1 MTIVI
6 AHRGASARE
15 PENSIAAFELAV
27 RLGADA
33 IELDVRR
40 TADGHAVIHHDPT
53 VGIDGVQQPI
63 CELLRADLPEWMIDL
78 DTALDACT
86 GANVNIEIKN
96 WVEDPDHDPTCALT
110 DEVCRI
116 LARRSEPAGRWFVSS
131 FDLAT
136 IDRMRVLRPD
146 IATAYL
152 TAGDPDR
159 DLDAVISSGHRLWHP
174 WYGAITAEHIRRA
187 HLTGIAVNV
196 WTCDDPAA
204 IDRLLAAGI
213 DGICT
218 NVPDVALARR
228 RAIRPV

>member
-6 AHRGASARE
+6 AHRGASARA
-15 PENSIAAFELAV
+15 PENSVAAFELAV
-27 RLGADA
+27 GLGADA

-40 TADGHAVIHHDPT
+40 TANGHAVIHHDPT
-53 VGIDGVQQPI
+53 FTIDGGPRVI
-63 CELLRADLPEWMIDL
+63 VETARADLPESIIDL
-78 DTALDACT
+78 DTALDACA

-96 WVEDPDHDPTCALT
+96 WVGDPDHDPTCALADT
-110 DEVCRI
+110 VCAH
-116 LARRSEPAGRWFVSS
+116 LARRPEPAGRWFVSS

-136 IDRMRVLRPD
+136 IDRVRVLRPD

-152 TAGDPDR
+152 TDGDPDH
-159 DLDAVISSGHRLWHP
+159 DLEAVIASGHRVWHP

-187 HLTGIAVNV
+187 HLAGIAVNV

-204 IDRLLAAGI
+204 IDGLLAAGV

-218 NVPDVALARR
+218 NVPDVVLERR
-228 RAIRPV
+228 RRIGPG

>member
-1 MTIVI
+1 MI
-6 AHRGASARE
+6 AHRGASTRE
-15 PENSIAAFELAV
+15 PENSVAAFELAV

-40 TADGHAVIHHDPT
+40 TADGNAVIHHDPT
-53 VGIDGVQQPI
+53 VGIDGVQRPI
-63 CELLRADLPEWMIDL
+63 CELRRVDLPGWMIDL
-78 DTALDACT
+78 DTALDACA

-96 WVEDPDHDPTCALT
+96 WVEDPDHDPTCALA
-110 DEVCRI
+110 DAVCRI
-116 LARRSEPAGRWFVSS
+116 LARRSEPTGRWFVSS

-136 IDRMRVLRPD
+136 IDRVHALRPD

-159 DLDAVISSGHRLWHP
+159 DLDAVIASGHRLWHP
-174 WYGAITAEHIRRA
+174 WHGAITADHIRRA
-187 HLTGIAVNV
+187 HLAGIAVNV

-228 RAIRPV
+228 GAIRPA